1 MVGPNIYTVEGM
13 FIAAVG
19 FGWYEGFQSLTSVT
33 PPLDEW
39 VFLCIA
45 VASLVNTCLCTLP
58 VDASVVQRHFLSLVL
73 ALTAAYLYVT
83 CQVLAPSGQTI
94 TNSTYNAYY
103 LDNQPPLTPV
113 LLYARIGVALG
124 ILCVQVLVAAAAVS
138 PDWWGSPVTGPAV
151 VIAVVMCSTVQS
163 CAWVQPLIY
172 TLVGAVVLEAA
183 TFPRVAQ
190 AEQEGLLLITTSIAL
205 AAQLFGT
212 GIQVYLSYRVWRVDF
227 KETVPFAAGVICL
240 GIPVL
245 AAIVSLVNTCARLV
259 ALSATVST
267 PPGVTAEASR
277 VLYHPTAL
285 LTQDALFPAPPTL
298 QSAFYTTEAMLFRPT
313 RPGSQTKK
321 TY

>member
-1 MVGPNIYTVEGM
+1 MVGPNIYTVEGV

-33 PPLDEW
+33 PPLDKW

-94 TNSTYNAYY
+94 TNSTYANSTYNAYY
-103 LDNQPPLTPV
+103 LDNEPSLTPV

-183 TFPRVAQ
+183 TFPRPAQ

-245 AAIVSLVNTCARLV
+245 TAIVSLVNTCARLV
-259 ALSATVST
+259 TLSATVST
-267 PPGVTAEASR
+267 PQGVTAEA
-277 VLYHPTAL
+277 PL
-285 LTQDALFPAPPTL
+285 LTQDAFSPAPTTL